1 MWAVLKFKTNSFS
14 ILKEDL
20 YKKIGKDFK
29 IYVPKIRIQKYKNN
43 KLISKEINLLGDY
56 LFCYHENLANKKI
69 METLKFSRGLK
80 YILKGSEVSQ
90 EDISSFVKKCKSS
103 ECENGFV
110 SKDFFNLEVNREYRF
125 SSGPFTDKIFQI
137 INFQRNR
144 IKILMGNIQTTINK
158 KKFLY
163 IPV

>member
-14 ILKEDL
+14 VLKEDL

-90 EDISSFVKKCKSS
+90 EDISSFFVGVSS
-103 ECENGFV
+103 YF
-110 SKDFFNLEVNREYRF
+110 
-125 SSGPFTDKIFQI
+125 
-137 INFQRNR
+137 
-144 IKILMGNIQTTINK
+144 
-158 KKFLY
+158 
-163 IPV
+163 